1 MPVIQKLPT
10 DIVNRIAAG
19 EVIERPASVIKELV
33 ENSIDAGATEILIDL
48 EDGGCKRLTVRDNG
62 CGMEPSDLQMA
73 FESHS
78 TSKLDATGFREGMFG
93 VATLGFRGE
102 ALPSIGSVA
111 EVEAI
116 SRTPKGE
123 HAYRYRLDGQPPEPA
138 AGEPGT
144 VLEVRNLFSRLPAR
158 RKFLRR
164 PATELSHIIQQVTR
178 IALAYPGV
186 SFLVTNMGKRSLDLA
201 ACDTLGERLGQILG
215 PDKLE
220 NLIEVAHRGDENSP
234 HLHGFVSAPALRRG
248 DTRMQN
254 FFVNGRW
261 VRDRLFTAA
270 LRAAYKGYLIPGKH
284 PLAYLFFEFPAE
296 AVDVNVHPTKSEVR
310 FRNPGLMYPLIYNV
324 VSRALEPEGRED
336 AAAGDPGAE
345 GSGEGTSPGIEQAAL
360 DFFANPPAS
369 SRASR
374 ATGPGAGASVGGGAR
389 WSSVRGS
396 REAVEESEEVTA
408 LGTGSRAFQLL
419 DSYILVEE
427 EDGILLIDQHAL
439 HEKILFE
446 GIYRQLLTG
455 EVVQQKLLVP
465 EVLSLSVEQ
474 APLLEDGC
482 RLLSACGYEAEPFG
496 EAEVAI
502 RAVPGLFE
510 GKRRKSKAAEICQEV
525 FSWLEREGD
534 RYLNNDETP
543 EILEQRLRALASL
556 MACKRAVK
564 AGDRLSSGEI
574 ESLLERSDLAMDP
587 RNCPHGRPTMVRLS
601 RRELDSSFD
610 RK

>member
-1 MPVIQKLPT
+1 MSIIQKLPS

-19 EVIERPASVIKELV
+19 EEIERPASVIKELV

-62 CGMEPSDLQMA
+62 CGMDPSDLQMA

-78 TSKLDATGFREGMFG
+78 TSKLDTDGFREGMFG
-93 VATLGFRGE
+93 VGTLGFRGE

-111 EVEAI
+111 EVEAV

-201 ACDTLGERLGQILG
+201 ACDTLRERLGQILG
-215 PDKLE
+215 ADKLE
-220 NLIEVAHRGDENSP
+220 NLIEVAQPGDENSP
-234 HLHGFVSAPALRRG
+234 HLHGFISAPALRRG

-296 AVDVNVHPTKSEVR
+296 AVDVSVHPTKSEVR
-310 FRNPGLMYPLIYNV
+310 FRNPGLMYPLVYNV
-324 VSRALEPEGRED
+324 VSRALEPEDRSQE
-336 AAAGDPGAE
+336 AADDS
-345 GSGEGTSPGIEQAAL
+345 GSAAKAGIEQAAL
-360 DFFANPPAS
+360 DFFANPPPSARDAS
-369 SRASR
+369 
-374 ATGPGAGASVGGGAR
+374 TGGSGGSIAGAGWSAAGGP
-389 WSSVRGS
+389 
-396 REAVEESEEVTA
+396 REAVEERRELPEVESP
-408 LGTGSRAFQLL
+408 GRVFQLL
-419 DSYILVEE
+419 NSFILVEE

-446 GIYRQLLTG
+446 GIYRQLLEG
-455 EVVQQKLLVP
+455 EVVQQKLMVP
-465 EVLSLSVEQ
+465 EILALSVEQ

-482 RLLSACGYEAEPFG
+482 RLLGACGYEAEPFG

-502 RAVPGLFE
+502 RAVPELFE
-510 GKRRKSKAAEICQEV
+510 GKRRKSRVAEICQEV

-534 RYLNNDETP
+534 RYLCDDETP
-543 EILEQRLRALASL
+543 ELLEQRLRALASL

-564 AGDRLSSGEI
+564 AGDRLSPEEI
-574 ESLLERSDLAMDP
+574 DSLLEHGDLAMDP

>member
-1 MPVIQKLPT
+1 MSNIQKLPE

-19 EVIERPASVIKELV
+19 EVIERPASVVKELV

-62 CGMEPSDLQMA
+62 CGMDASDLQMA

-78 TSKLDATGFREGMFG
+78 TSKLDAAGFREGLFG
-93 VATLGFRGE
+93 VGTLGFRGE

-111 EVEAI
+111 EVEAV
-116 SRTPKGE
+116 SRTSRGE

-138 AGEPGT
+138 AGEQGT
-144 VLEVRNLFSRLPAR
+144 VLEVRNIFSRLPAR

-178 IALAYPGV
+178 IALAYPGI

-201 ACDTLGERLGQILG
+201 ACDSLRERLGQILG
-215 PDKLE
+215 SDKLDDI
-220 NLIEVAHRGDENSP
+220 IEVAHHGDENSP
-234 HLHGFVSAPALRRG
+234 HLHGFVSSPSLRRG

-296 AVDVNVHPTKSEVR
+296 AIDVNVHPTKSEVR
-310 FRNPGLMYPLIYNV
+310 FRNPGMMYPLIYNV
-324 VSRALEPEGRED
+324 VSRALEPEAREEI
-336 AAAGDPGAE
+336 AAE
-345 GSGEGTSPGIEQAAL
+345 GAGGEEKAKVEQAAL
-360 DFFANPPAS
+360 DFLANPP
-369 SRASR
+369 RAVR
-374 ATGPGAGASVGGGAR
+374 GAGASGSGSGGAG
-389 WSSVRGS
+389 WSAAGSS
-396 REAVEESEEVTA
+396 RELVRESADAQEPA
-408 LGTGSRAFQLL
+408 LESAGKAFQIL

-446 GIYRQLLTG
+446 GIYRQLLEG
-455 EVVQQKLLVP
+455 EVVQQNLLVP
-465 EVLSLSVEQ
+465 EVLSLSAQQ
-474 APLLEDGC
+474 APLVEDGC
-482 RLLSACGYEAEPFG
+482 RLLCACGYEAEPFG
-496 EAEVAI
+496 DAEVAI
-502 RAVPGLFE
+502 RAVPELFE
-510 GKRRKSKAAEICQEV
+510 GKGRKSRAAEICAEV

-534 RYLNNDETP
+534 RYLRADETP
-543 EILEQRLRALASL
+543 EVLEERLRALASL

-564 AGDRLSSGEI
+564 AGARLSPREI
-574 ESLLERSDLAMDP
+574 DSLLEHADLARDP

>member
-1 MPVIQKLPT
+1 MSIIQKLPS

-62 CGMEPSDLQMA
+62 CGMDPSDLQMA

-78 TSKLDATGFREGMFG
+78 TSKLDTDGFREGMFG
-93 VATLGFRGE
+93 VGTLGFRGE

-111 EVEAI
+111 EVEAV

-201 ACDTLGERLGQILG
+201 ACDTLRERLGQILG
-215 PDKLE
+215 ADKLE
-220 NLIEVAHRGDENSP
+220 NLIEVAQPGDENSP
-234 HLHGFVSAPALRRG
+234 HLHGFISAPALRRG

-310 FRNPGLMYPLIYNV
+310 FRNPGLMYPLVYNV
-324 VSRALEPEGRED
+324 VSRALEPEDRSQE
-336 AAAGDPGAE
+336 AADDS
-345 GSGEGTSPGIEQAAL
+345 GSAAKAGIEQAAL
-360 DFFANPPAS
+360 DFFANPPPSARDAS
-369 SRASR
+369 
-374 ATGPGAGASVGGGAR
+374 TGGSGGSIAGAGWSAAGGP
-389 WSSVRGS
+389 
-396 REAVEESEEVTA
+396 REAVEERRELPEVKSP
-408 LGTGSRAFQLL
+408 GRVFQLL
-419 DSYILVEE
+419 NSFILVEE

-446 GIYRQLLTG
+446 GIYRQLLEG
-455 EVVQQKLLVP
+455 EVVQQKLMVP
-465 EVLSLSVEQ
+465 EILALSVEQ

-482 RLLSACGYEAEPFG
+482 RLLGACGYEAEPFG

-502 RAVPGLFE
+502 RAVPELFE
-510 GKRRKSKAAEICQEV
+510 GKRRKSRVAEICQEV

-534 RYLNNDETP
+534 RYLSDDETP
-543 EILEQRLRALASL
+543 ELLEQRLRALASL

-564 AGDRLSSGEI
+564 AGDRLSPEEI
-574 ESLLERSDLAMDP
+574 DSLLEHGDLAMDP

>member
-1 MPVIQKLPT
+1 MSIIQKLPS

-62 CGMEPSDLQMA
+62 CGMDPSDLQMA

-78 TSKLDATGFREGMFG
+78 TSKLDTEGFREGMFG
-93 VATLGFRGE
+93 VDTLGFRGE

-111 EVEAI
+111 EVEAV

-201 ACDTLGERLGQILG
+201 ACDTLRERLGQILG
-215 PDKLE
+215 ADKLE
-220 NLIEVAHRGDENSP
+220 NLIEVAQRGDENSP
-234 HLHGFVSAPALRRG
+234 HLHGFISAPALRRG

-310 FRNPGLMYPLIYNV
+310 FRNPGLMYPLVYNV
-324 VSRALEPEGRED
+324 VSRALEPEDRSPE
-336 AAAGDPGAE
+336 AADDS
-345 GSGEGTSPGIEQAAL
+345 GSAAKAGIEQAAL
-360 DFFANPPAS
+360 DFFANPPPSARGAS
-369 SRASR
+369 ASGSGGSI
-374 ATGPGAGASVGGGAR
+374 AGAGGSAAGGT
-389 WSSVRGS
+389 
-396 REAVEESEEVTA
+396 REAVEERRELPAVESPGRV
-408 LGTGSRAFQLL
+408 FQLL
-419 DSYILVEE
+419 NSFILVEE

-446 GIYRQLLTG
+446 GIYRQLLEG
-455 EVVQQKLLVP
+455 DVVQQKLLVP
-465 EVLSLSVEQ
+465 EVLALSVEQ
-474 APLLEDGC
+474 VPLLEDGC
-482 RLLSACGYEAEPFG
+482 RLLGACGYEAEPFG

-502 RAVPGLFE
+502 RAVPELFE
-510 GKRRKSKAAEICQEV
+510 GKRRKSRVAEICQEV

-534 RYLNNDETP
+534 RYLSDDETP
-543 EILEQRLRALASL
+543 ELLEQRLRALASL

-564 AGDRLSSGEI
+564 AGDRLSPEEI
-574 ESLLERSDLAMDP
+574 DSLLEHGDLAMDP